1 VSKLFSPR
9 KFRSQRL
16 HKSPPKGL
24 RLVQRRLPLGY
35 SGIGAADYGHL
46 TWRVVE
52 AGRRFITRQMRR
64 ARVYRRVAL
73 TQPITAKSSKSR
85 MGKGKGKF
93 KA

>member
-1 VSKLFSPR
+1 MSNLFSPR

-16 HKSPPKGL
+16 HKTPPKGL